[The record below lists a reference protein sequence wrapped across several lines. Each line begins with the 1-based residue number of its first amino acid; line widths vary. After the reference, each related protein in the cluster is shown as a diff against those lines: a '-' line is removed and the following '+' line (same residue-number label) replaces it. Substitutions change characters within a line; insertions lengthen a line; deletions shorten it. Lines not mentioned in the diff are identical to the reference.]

1 MEPLYFETM
10 EEIMAKNGKIRSTCH
25 LCYHSCGVLIQM
37 KNGRPINVEGD
48 PANPMS
54 KGKLCPKGLA
64 SLEYLNHPNRLKR
77 PLKRI
82 GEKGKGNWQE
92 ISWDEALELV
102 AENLAGIKEKYG
114 VLSLIFIRGAAK
126 GLQDDYFAR
135 FANIFGCPNISSP
148 APICMVPGINASNIT
163 YGYYAFPDYEY
174 PPKSIVVWGANP
186 EATHITEYEEILNT
200 IKRGTKLIVI
210 DPTQTELSKKADLWI
225 QLRPGTD
232 LALAMGIIN
241 VIINENIYDANFVD
255 KWTFGFDKL
264 KTHVQDFPLDKVKEI
279 TWVPKEQIIK
289 AARLYSME
297 RPGCILWGN
306 GIETTINSLQ
316 ACRAVAIL
324 RSITGNLGIPGGE
337 IKRSDPG
344 GMGKGAP
351 EFVCQNNISPEVRMK
366 RLSINDNLIPIAFY
380 ALPQRIIKAILDGD
394 PYSIHGAYLQ
404 GGNMLT
410 SYPNVKETY
419 KALKKLDF
427 LVVSDMFMTPTA
439 MLADIVL
446 PVATYLEFDSVERPW
461 PFPILSV
468 QQKVAQVA
476 ESWSDGKILNEL
488 TKKLGFQEHTWDDMN
503 ESLDWILKSIG
514 ITFEEFRNIGVL
526 MGNKLY
532 RHFEKNG
539 FDTPSKKVELYSKR
553 LEEWG
558 FDPLPIYY
566 EPPETPYGDSEMAKE
581 YPLILTSKKVDVY
594 RHSGGRQIS
603 SLRAVRPEPIV
614 KIHHETADKLRIKD
628 GDWVYIA
635 TKRGRIK
642 QKANLD
648 NTLDPRTVEVDYGWW
663 FPEKEAYSLYGWE
676 ESNVNILT
684 SDKPPYNREMG
695 SITLRGICCK
705 VYKASETQ

>member
-1 MEPLYFETM
+1 MIKNETV
-10 EEIMAKNGKIRSTCH
+10 RSTCH
-25 LCYHSCGVLIQM
+25 LCYHSCGVLIHI

-48 PANPMS
+48 PDNPMS

-64 SLEYLNHPNRLKR
+64 SLEYLNHPDRLKR

-102 AENLAGIKEKYG
+102 AERLMEIKEKYG
-114 VLSLIFIRGAAK
+114 ALSLIFIRGAAK

-148 APICMVPGINASNIT
+148 APICFVPGINASNIT

-174 PPKSIVVWGANP
+174 SAKCIVAWGANP
-186 EATHITEYEEILNT
+186 EATHVTEYEEILNAV
-200 IKRGTKLIVI
+200 KKGAKLIVI
-210 DPTQTELSKKADLWI
+210 GPTQSELSKKADLWI
-225 QLRPGTD
+225 RLRPSTD
-232 LALAMGIIN
+232 LALALGIMN
-241 VIINENIYDANFVD
+241 VIINENVYDANFVD

-264 KTHVQDFPLDKVKEI
+264 KTHVQDYPLDKVKEI

-306 GIETTINSLQ
+306 GIETTINSFQ
-316 ACRAVAIL
+316 ACRAIAIL

-337 IKRSDPG
+337 VKWSDPG
-344 GMGKGAP
+344 GMAKGAP
-351 EFVCQNNISPEVRMK
+351 EFVCQNNISPEVRAK
-366 RLSINDNLIPIAFY
+366 RLSIKDNLIPIAFY

-394 PYSIHGAYLQ
+394 PYPIHGAYLQ

-419 KALKKLDF
+419 KALTKLDF
-427 LVVSDMFMTPTA
+427 LAVSDMFMTPTA

-461 PFPILSV
+461 PFPIISL
-468 QQKVAQVA
+468 QQKVAQVH
-476 ESWSDGKILNEL
+476 ESWPDGKILNEL
-488 TKKLGFQEHTWDDMN
+488 TKKLGFQEYAWNNIN
-503 ESLDWILKSIG
+503 ESLDLLLKPTG
-514 ITFEEFRNIGVL
+514 ITFQEFRNIGVL
-526 MGNKLY
+526 IGTKIY

-566 EPPETPYGDSEMAKE
+566 EPPETPYSEPELAKE
-581 YPLILTSKKVDVY
+581 YPFILTSRKVDVY
-594 RHSGGRQIS
+594 RHSGGRQIP
-603 SLRAVRPEPIV
+603 SLRAARPEPIV
-614 KIHHETADKLRIKD
+614 KMHHETADKLGIRKD
-628 GDWVYIA
+628 DWVYIA
-635 TKRGRIK
+635 TKRGRIR
-642 QKANLD
+642 QKAYLD
-648 NTLDPRTVEVDYGWW
+648 SSLDPRVVEVDYAWW
-663 FPEKEAYSLYGWE
+663 FPEKEVYSLYGWE
-676 ESNVNILT
+676 ESNINILT
-684 SDKPPYNREMG
+684 SDKPPYNPEMG
-695 SITLRGICCK
+695 SITLRGIFCK
-705 VYKASETQ
+705 VYKASETTYT